1 MVISY
6 IYSTCWCMKST
17 FYERQQSQV
26 GRESGLARSGG
37 GPKLRTPGATGVV
50 TANVGKT
57 DQIRKN
63 QPGAR
68 SFTIAQEKSG
78 KEVGLRLRS

>member
-1 MVISY
+1 MVISF

-50 TANVGKT
+50 IANVGKT
-57 DQIRKN
+57 DQIRKKST
-63 QPGAR
+63 GCALLYDSAR
-68 SFTIAQEKSG
+68 KIWERSG
-78 KEVGLRLRS
+78 T